1 MILVNQIISAI
12 LQLMLFSA
20 VPFLWYIVTH
30 KKVCGFFDWLGI
42 RTVSHPPVQ
51 GHGGNSYRI
60 SCRGCIAVFM
70 AVLCG

>member
-30 KKVCGFFDWLGI
+30 KKGVWL
-42 RTVSHPPVQ
+42 
-51 GHGGNSYRI
+51 
-60 SCRGCIAVFM
+60 F
-70 AVLCG
+70 